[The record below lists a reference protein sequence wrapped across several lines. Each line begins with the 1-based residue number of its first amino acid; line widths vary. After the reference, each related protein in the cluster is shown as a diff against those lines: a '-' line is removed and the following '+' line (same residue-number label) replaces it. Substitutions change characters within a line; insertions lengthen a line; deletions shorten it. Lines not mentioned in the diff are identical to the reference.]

1 MWTLNVTDS
10 AGEAPHQIVA
20 DLQRRLDEALA
31 QQAATAGVLKII
43 TRSTFDLQTVLE
55 TLIKSAVQLCGANR
69 GSIFL
74 REGDVFPLRAASST
88 TPQFL
93 QFWTASPPK
102 AGRGSATARVIASG
116 KIEVIADVLAD
127 PDMEM
132 PAASLKN
139 IRAALGVPMLRDD
152 KVEGVMVLTRP
163 EPGPFSQSEIDLVQT
178 FADQAV
184 IAIENTR
191 LFNETN
197 EALERQTA
205 TADILKVIASSPSD
219 VQPVFEAIAA
229 SANRLIGGF
238 STAVLLFIADR
249 LDLAGF
255 TPTNGAAGHALKAS
269 FPRPLAELPPFML
282 VRDGKT
288 VEFTDTESADVPD
301 LNRELARLRG
311 YRSMLFTPL
320 MNGETPIGLISVTR
334 KEPGKFARHHV
345 QLVRTFADQA
355 VIAIEN
361 VRLFDEVQARTRDL
375 SESLQQQTATADVL
389 KVISRSTFDLKAV
402 LTTLVQSARELC
414 KAPQGMILM
423 RDGEVYRTAM
433 QLGYPPEFEQYILA
447 NPIQPNPHSG
457 AG

>member
-116 KIEVIADVLAD
+116 KIEVIADVVAD
-127 PDMEM
+127 PEMEM
-132 PAASLKN
+132 PADCLKN
-139 IRAALGVPMLRDD
+139 IRAALGVPMLRDNR
-152 KVEGVMVLTRP
+152 VEGVMVLTRP
-163 EPGPFSQSEIDLVQT
+163 EPGPFSQSQIDLAQT

-184 IAIENTR
+184 IAIENAR
-191 LFNETN
+191 LFNETK

-219 VQPVFEAIAA
+219 VQPVFETIVQTGLSLFPSSAVMLVLAADGIVRPAAIAE
-229 SANRLIGGF
+229 N
-238 STAVLLFIADR
+238 D
-249 LDLAGF
+249 
-255 TPTNGAAGHALKAS
+255 PK
-269 FPRPLAELPPFML
+269 LAELLKNAFP
-282 VRDGKT
+282 
-288 VEFTDTESADVPD
+288 VP
-301 LNRELARLRG
+301 L
-311 YRSMLFTPL
+311 
-320 MNGETPIGLISVTR
+320 
-334 KEPGKFARHHV
+334 
-345 QLVRTFADQA
+345 
-355 VIAIEN
+355 
-361 VRLFDEVQARTRDL
+361 TRDFMHTVAILDGRLVDIPDAEIGPAEFPAGRSAFL
-375 SESLQQQTATADVL
+375 STGHRAITIMPMIRGD
-389 KVISRSTFDLKAV
+389 
-402 LTTLVQSARELC
+402 QS
-414 KAPQGMILM
+414 I
-423 RDGEVYRTAM
+423 
-433 QLGYPPEFEQYILA
+433 
-447 NPIQPNPHSG
+447 G
-457 AG
+457 ALSVVRRMP